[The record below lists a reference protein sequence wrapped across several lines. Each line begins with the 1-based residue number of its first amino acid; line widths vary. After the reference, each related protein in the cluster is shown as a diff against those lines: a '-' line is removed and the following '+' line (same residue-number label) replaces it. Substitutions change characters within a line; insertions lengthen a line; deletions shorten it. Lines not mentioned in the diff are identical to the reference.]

1 MKSNYGYNGVDLGM
15 FGFMKWD
22 GIEWYYIQLLD
33 INRCECS
40 WGSWVMGMLS
50 IGW

>member
-22 GIEWYYIQLLD
+22 GIEWYYI
-33 INRCECS
+33 S